1 MTIQTHLATSVY
13 PRTLRFVIAIAVPI
27 FALCPIPAF
36 GGDITAVSVD
46 ASSRVVKL
54 YGAGGIR
61 GLESYQTGILVSSSG
76 HILTVLSTAI
86 DSEAIDCVLADG
98 RRYTASLVGADLRRE
113 LAVLKIDGMNL
124 PYFKLSPDAPR
135 QAVGTRILALS
146 NLFGVAVGDERVSI
160 QHGVVAAYI
169 PLRARRGSHEAAY
182 RGDVYILD
190 CTTNNPGSPGG
201 CLINWQGD
209 CIGMLGKELRSA
221 QNATWLSYAI
231 PTNELALGLQ
241 AILSGRDD
249 QPLTDKRGT
258 SDFDLRSLGLELVP
272 DLLNL
277 TPPFVEAI
285 VPDTQAAE
293 ADLQTD
299 DLIVAIGN
307 RTVTSQRG
315 LRQELSYLIPG
326 DPIQLNII
334 RNGRV
339 VLVDLGVVPS
349 DIEPREGK
357 AKQ

>member
-1 MTIQTHLATSVY
+1 M
-13 PRTLRFVIAIAVPI
+13 
-27 FALCPIPAF
+27 
-36 GGDITAVSVD
+36 GGDVTAVSVD
-46 ASSRVVKL
+46 AASRVVKL

-61 GLESYQTGILVSSSG
+61 GLESYQTGILVSPSG

-86 DSEAIDCVLADG
+86 DSEVIDCVLDDG
-98 RRYTASLVGADLRRE
+98 RRYTAILVGADLRRE
-113 LAVLKIDGMNL
+113 LAVLKIDGTNL
-124 PYFKLSPDAPR
+124 PFFKLSADSPR
-135 QAVGTRILALS
+135 QVVGTRVLALS

-160 QHGVVAAYI
+160 QQGVIAAHV

-201 CLINWQGD
+201 CLITWQGN

-221 QNATWLSYAI
+221 ENATWLSYAI
-231 PTNELALGLQ
+231 PTNELALGLE
-241 AILSGRDD
+241 AILSGRNNES
-249 QPLTDKRGT
+249 LAGEKEV
-258 SDFDLRSLGLELVP
+258 SDLDIRSLGLELVP

-285 VPDTQAAE
+285 VPNTQAAE
-293 ADLQTD
+293 TDLQAD
-299 DLIVAIGN
+299 DLIVAVGN

-326 DPIQLNII
+326 DPIQLNVI
-334 RNGRV
+334 RNGRI

-349 DIEPREGK
+349 LTEPRGK
-357 AKQ
+357 R

>member
-1 MTIQTHLATSVY
+1 M
-13 PRTLRFVIAIAVPI
+13 
-27 FALCPIPAF
+27 
-36 GGDITAVSVD
+36 GGDVTAVSVD
-46 ASSRVVKL
+46 AASRVVKL

-61 GLESYQTGILVSSSG
+61 GLESYQTGILVSPSG

-86 DSEAIDCVLADG
+86 DSEVIDCVLDDG
-98 RRYTASLVGADLRRE
+98 RRYTAILVGADLGRE
-113 LAVLKIDGMNL
+113 LAVLKIDGTNL
-124 PYFKLSPDAPR
+124 PFFKLSADSPR
-135 QAVGTRILALS
+135 QVVGTRVLALS

-160 QHGVVAAYI
+160 QQGVIAAHV

-201 CLINWQGD
+201 CLITWQGN

-221 QNATWLSYAI
+221 ENATWLSYAI
-231 PTNELALGLQ
+231 PTNELALGLE
-241 AILSGRDD
+241 AILSGRNNES
-249 QPLTDKRGT
+249 LAGEKEV
-258 SDFDLRSLGLELVP
+258 SDFDIRSLGLELVP

-285 VPDTQAAE
+285 VPNTQAAE
-293 ADLQTD
+293 TDLQAD
-299 DLIVAIGN
+299 DLIVAVGN

-326 DPIQLNII
+326 DPIQLNVI
-334 RNGRV
+334 RNGRI

-349 DIEPREGK
+349 LTEPRGK
-357 AKQ
+357 R

>member
-1 MTIQTHLATSVY
+1 M
-13 PRTLRFVIAIAVPI
+13 
-27 FALCPIPAF
+27 
-36 GGDITAVSVD
+36 GGDVTAVSVE
-46 ASSRVVKL
+46 AASRVAKL

-86 DSEAIDCVLADG
+86 DSEVIDCVLDDG

-113 LAVLKIDGMNL
+113 LAVLKIDGTNL
-124 PYFKLSPDAPR
+124 PFFNLLADAPR
-135 QAVGTRILALS
+135 QAVGTRVLALS

-160 QHGVVAAYI
+160 QQGVIAAHV

-201 CLINWQGD
+201 CLINWQGN

-221 QNATWLSYAI
+221 ETATWLSYAI
-231 PTNELALGLQ
+231 PTSELALGLE
-241 AILSGRDD
+241 AILSGSNNES
-249 QPLTDKRGT
+249 LSGEKEA
-258 SDFDLRSLGLELVP
+258 SDFDIRSLGLELVP

-285 VPDTQAAE
+285 MPNTQAAE
-293 ADLQTD
+293 ADLQAD
-299 DLIVAIGN
+299 DLIVAVGN
-307 RTVTSQRG
+307 RTITSQRG

-326 DPIQLNII
+326 DLIQLHII
-334 RNGRV
+334 RNGRI

-349 DIEPREGK
+349 LTEPRGK
-357 AKQ
+357 R

>member
-1 MTIQTHLATSVY
+1 MTTRTQHATSACS
-13 PRTLRFVIAIAVPI
+13 RILRLVISLTVSGL
-27 FALCPIPAF
+27 ALCPIPVL

-46 ASSRVVKL
+46 AASRVVKL

-86 DSEAIDCVLADG
+86 DSEAIDCVLDDG
-98 RRYTASLVGADLRRE
+98 RRYAASLVGADLHRE
-113 LAVLKIDGMNL
+113 LAVLKIEGINL
-124 PYFKLSPDAPR
+124 PYFKISADSPR
-135 QAVGTRILALS
+135 QAIGTRVLALS

-160 QHGVVAAYI
+160 QHGVVAAHV

-231 PTNELALGLQ
+231 PTNELALGLD
-241 AILSGRDD
+241 AVLSGRDD
-249 QPLTDKRGT
+249 QPLADERQA
-258 SDFDLRSLGLELVP
+258 SNFDIRSLGLELVP

-293 ADLQTD
+293 AGLQTD
-299 DLIVAIGN
+299 DLIVAVGN

-315 LRQELSYLIPG
+315 LRHELSYLIPG

-334 RNGRV
+334 RNGRI
-339 VLVDLGVVPS
+339 VLIDLGVVPS
-349 DIEPREGK
+349 VTEPRGK
-357 AKQ
+357 GEK

>member
-1 MTIQTHLATSVY
+1 MTTRTQLATFAYSRTIQ
-13 PRTLRFVIAIAVPI
+13 FVIAL
-27 FALCPIPAF
+27 ALPALAMCPNPAI

-86 DSEAIDCVLADG
+86 DSEAIDCVLDDG

-113 LAVLKIDGMNL
+113 LAVLKIDGINL
-124 PYFKLSPDAPR
+124 PYFKLSADAPR
-135 QAVGTRILALS
+135 QAVGTRIMALS

-160 QHGVVAAYI
+160 QQGVIAAHV

-182 RGDVYILD
+182 RGNVYILD

-201 CLINWQGD
+201 CLINLQGD

-221 QNATWLSYAI
+221 QSATWLSYAI
-231 PTNELALGLQ
+231 PTNELALGLE
-241 AILSGRDD
+241 AILSGRNDE
-249 QPLTDKRGT
+249 PLTGEKGS
-258 SDFDLRSLGLELVP
+258 SDFDIRSLGLELVP

-277 TPPFVEAI
+277 TPAFVEAI
-285 VPDTQAAE
+285 VPDSQAAE

-299 DLIVAIGN
+299 DLIVAVGN

-315 LRQELSYLIPG
+315 LRKELSYLIPG

-334 RNGRV
+334 RNGRI

-349 DIEPREGK
+349 VIEPGEKR
-357 AKQ
+357 

>member
-1 MTIQTHLATSVY
+1 M
-13 PRTLRFVIAIAVPI
+13 
-27 FALCPIPAF
+27 
-36 GGDITAVSVD
+36 GGDVTAVSVD
-46 ASSRVVKL
+46 AASRVVKL

-61 GLESYQTGILVSSSG
+61 GLESYQTGILVSPSG

-86 DSEAIDCVLADG
+86 DSEVIDCVLDDG

-113 LAVLKIDGMNL
+113 LAVLKIDGTNL
-124 PYFKLSPDAPR
+124 PFFKLSADSPR
-135 QAVGTRILALS
+135 QVVGTRVLALS

-160 QHGVVAAYI
+160 QQGVIAAHV

-201 CLINWQGD
+201 CLITCQGN

-221 QNATWLSYAI
+221 ENATWLSYAI
-231 PTNELALGLQ
+231 PTNELALGLE
-241 AILSGRDD
+241 AILSGRNNESLAGEKED
-249 QPLTDKRGT
+249 
-258 SDFDLRSLGLELVP
+258 SDFDIRSLGLELVP

-285 VPDTQAAE
+285 VPNTQAAE
-293 ADLQTD
+293 TDLQAD
-299 DLIVAIGN
+299 DLIVAVGN

-334 RNGRV
+334 RNGRI

-349 DIEPREGK
+349 LTESRGK
-357 AKQ
+357 R

>member
-1 MTIQTHLATSVY
+1 MCSRILQVVIVLAVT
-13 PRTLRFVIAIAVPI
+13 PL
-27 FALCPIPAF
+27 ALCPTRAM
-36 GGDITAVSVD
+36 GSDVTAVSVD
-46 ASSRVVKL
+46 AASRVVKL

-61 GLESYQTGILVSSSG
+61 GLESYQTGILVSPSG

-86 DSEAIDCVLADG
+86 DSEVIDCVLDDG
-98 RRYTASLVGADLRRE
+98 RRYTAILVGADLRRE
-113 LAVLKIDGMNL
+113 LAVLKIDGTNL
-124 PYFKLSPDAPR
+124 PFFKLSADSPR
-135 QAVGTRILALS
+135 QVVGTRVLALS

-160 QHGVVAAYI
+160 QQGVIAAHV

-201 CLINWQGD
+201 CLITWQGN

-221 QNATWLSYAI
+221 ENATWLSYAI
-231 PTNELALGLQ
+231 PTNELALGLE
-241 AILSGRDD
+241 AILSGRNNES
-249 QPLTDKRGT
+249 LAGEKEV
-258 SDFDLRSLGLELVP
+258 SDFDIRSLGLELVP

-285 VPDTQAAE
+285 VPNTQAAE
-293 ADLQTD
+293 TNLQAD
-299 DLIVAIGN
+299 DLIVAVGN

-326 DPIQLNII
+326 DPIQLNVI
-334 RNGRV
+334 RNGRI

-349 DIEPREGK
+349 LTEPRGK
-357 AKQ
+357 R

>member
-1 MTIQTHLATSVY
+1 M
-13 PRTLRFVIAIAVPI
+13 
-27 FALCPIPAF
+27 
-36 GGDITAVSVD
+36 GGDVTAVSVD
-46 ASSRVVKL
+46 ATSRVVKL

-61 GLESYQTGILVSSSG
+61 GLESYQTGILVSPSG

-86 DSEAIDCVLADG
+86 DSEVIDCVLDDG

-113 LAVLKIDGMNL
+113 LAVLKIDGTNL
-124 PYFKLSPDAPR
+124 PFFKLSADSPR
-135 QAVGTRILALS
+135 QVVGTRVLALS

-160 QHGVVAAYI
+160 QQGVIAAHV

-201 CLINWQGD
+201 CLITWQGN

-221 QNATWLSYAI
+221 ENATWLSYAI
-231 PTNELALGLQ
+231 PTNELALGLE
-241 AILSGRDD
+241 AILSGRNNES
-249 QPLTDKRGT
+249 LAGEKEA
-258 SDFDLRSLGLELVP
+258 SDFDIRSLGLELVP

-285 VPDTQAAE
+285 VPNTQAAE
-293 ADLQTD
+293 TVLQAD
-299 DLIVAIGN
+299 DLIVAVGN

-334 RNGRV
+334 RNGRI

-349 DIEPREGK
+349 LTESRGK
-357 AKQ
+357 R

>member
-1 MTIQTHLATSVY
+1 MTTRTQLATSAY
-13 PRTLRFVIAIAVPI
+13 SRTLRFVIAMAVPVL
-27 FALCPIPAF
+27 ALCSIPVI
-36 GGDITAVSVD
+36 GGDITAVSVE

-76 HILTVLSTAI
+76 HILTALSTAI
-86 DSEAIDCVLADG
+86 DSEAIDCVLDDG
-98 RRYTASLVGADLRRE
+98 RRYAASLVGADLRRE
-113 LAVLKIDGMNL
+113 LAVLKIDGIDL
-124 PYFKLSPDAPR
+124 PYFKLSADAPR

-160 QHGVVAAYI
+160 QHGVVAAHV
-169 PLRARRGSHEAAY
+169 PLQARRGSHEAAY

-221 QNATWLSYAI
+221 QSATWLSYAI
-231 PTNELALGLQ
+231 PTNELALGLE
-241 AILSGRDD
+241 AILSGRND
-249 QPLTDKRGT
+249 QPLTGEKG
-258 SDFDLRSLGLELVP
+258 SADFDIRSLGLELVP

-277 TPPFVEAI
+277 TPAFVEAI
-285 VPDTQAAE
+285 VPDSQAAK

-299 DLIVAIGN
+299 DLIVAVGN

-334 RNGRV
+334 RNGRI

-349 DIEPREGK
+349 VTKPRGK
-357 AKQ
+357 K

>member
-1 MTIQTHLATSVY
+1 M
-13 PRTLRFVIAIAVPI
+13 
-27 FALCPIPAF
+27 
-36 GGDITAVSVD
+36 GGDVTAVSVD
-46 ASSRVVKL
+46 AASRVVKL

-61 GLESYQTGILVSSSG
+61 GLESYQTGILVSPSG

-86 DSEAIDCVLADG
+86 DSEVIDCVLDDG

-113 LAVLKIDGMNL
+113 LAVLKIDGTNL
-124 PYFKLSPDAPR
+124 PFFKLSADSPR
-135 QAVGTRILALS
+135 QVVGTRVLALS

-160 QHGVVAAYI
+160 QQGVIAAHV

-201 CLINWQGD
+201 CLITWQGN

-221 QNATWLSYAI
+221 ENATWLSYAI
-231 PTNELALGLQ
+231 PTNELALGLE
-241 AILSGRDD
+241 AILSGRNNESLAGEKED
-249 QPLTDKRGT
+249 
-258 SDFDLRSLGLELVP
+258 SDFDIRSLGLELVP

-285 VPDTQAAE
+285 VPNTQAAE
-293 ADLQTD
+293 TDLQAD
-299 DLIVAIGN
+299 DLIVAVGN

-334 RNGRV
+334 RNGRI

-349 DIEPREGK
+349 LTESRGK
-357 AKQ
+357 R

>member
-1 MTIQTHLATSVY
+1 M
-13 PRTLRFVIAIAVPI
+13 
-27 FALCPIPAF
+27 
-36 GGDITAVSVD
+36 GGDVTAVSVD
-46 ASSRVVKL
+46 AASRVVKL

-61 GLESYQTGILVSSSG
+61 GLESYQTGILVSPSG

-86 DSEAIDCVLADG
+86 DSEVIDCVLDDG
-98 RRYTASLVGADLRRE
+98 RRYTAILVGADLRRE
-113 LAVLKIDGMNL
+113 LAVLKIDGTNL
-124 PYFKLSPDAPR
+124 PFFKLSADSPR
-135 QAVGTRILALS
+135 QVVGTRVLALS

-160 QHGVVAAYI
+160 QQGVIAAHV

-201 CLINWQGD
+201 CLITWQGN

-221 QNATWLSYAI
+221 ENATWLSYAI
-231 PTNELALGLQ
+231 PTNELALGLE
-241 AILSGRDD
+241 AILSGRNNES
-249 QPLTDKRGT
+249 LAGEKEV
-258 SDFDLRSLGLELVP
+258 SDFDIRSLGLELVP

-285 VPDTQAAE
+285 VPNTQAAE
-293 ADLQTD
+293 TDLQAD
-299 DLIVAIGN
+299 DLIVAVGN

-334 RNGRV
+334 RNGRI

-349 DIEPREGK
+349 LTESRGK
-357 AKQ
+357 R

>member
-1 MTIQTHLATSVY
+1 M
-13 PRTLRFVIAIAVPI
+13 
-27 FALCPIPAF
+27 
-36 GGDITAVSVD
+36 GGDVTAVSVD
-46 ASSRVVKL
+46 AASRVVKL

-61 GLESYQTGILVSSSG
+61 GLESYQTGILVSPSG

-86 DSEAIDCVLADG
+86 DSEVIDCVLDDG

-113 LAVLKIDGMNL
+113 LAVLKIDGTNL
-124 PYFKLSPDAPR
+124 PFFKLSADSPR
-135 QAVGTRILALS
+135 QVVGTRVLALS

-160 QHGVVAAYI
+160 QQGVIAAHV

-201 CLINWQGD
+201 CLITWQGN

-221 QNATWLSYAI
+221 ENATWLSYAI
-231 PTNELALGLQ
+231 PTNELALGLE
-241 AILSGRDD
+241 AILSGRNNES
-249 QPLTDKRGT
+249 LAGEKEA
-258 SDFDLRSLGLELVP
+258 SDFDIRSLGLELVP

-285 VPDTQAAE
+285 VPNTQAAE
-293 ADLQTD
+293 TDLQAY
-299 DLIVAIGN
+299 DLIVAVGN

-334 RNGRV
+334 RNGRI

-349 DIEPREGK
+349 LTESRGK
-357 AKQ
+357 R

>member
-1 MTIQTHLATSVY
+1 M
-13 PRTLRFVIAIAVPI
+13 
-27 FALCPIPAF
+27 
-36 GGDITAVSVD
+36 GGDVTAVSVD
-46 ASSRVVKL
+46 AASRVVKL

-61 GLESYQTGILVSSSG
+61 GLESYQTGILVSPSG

-86 DSEAIDCVLADG
+86 DSEVIDCVLDDG
-98 RRYTASLVGADLRRE
+98 RRYTAILVGADLRRE
-113 LAVLKIDGMNL
+113 LAVLKIDGTNL
-124 PYFKLSPDAPR
+124 PFFKLSADSPR
-135 QAVGTRILALS
+135 KVVGTRVLALS

-160 QHGVVAAYI
+160 QQGVIAAHV

-201 CLINWQGD
+201 CLINWQGN

-221 QNATWLSYAI
+221 ENATWLSYAI
-231 PTNELALGLQ
+231 PTSELALGLE
-241 AILSGRDD
+241 AILSGSNNES
-249 QPLTDKRGT
+249 LAGEKEA
-258 SDFDLRSLGLELVP
+258 SDFDIRSLGLELVP

-285 VPDTQAAE
+285 MPNTQADE
-293 ADLQTD
+293 ADLQAD
-299 DLIVAIGN
+299 DLIVAVGN

-326 DPIQLNII
+326 DLIQLNII
-334 RNGRV
+334 RNGRI

-349 DIEPREGK
+349 LTEPRGK
-357 AKQ
+357 R

>member
-1 MTIQTHLATSVY
+1 M
-13 PRTLRFVIAIAVPI
+13 
-27 FALCPIPAF
+27 
-36 GGDITAVSVD
+36 GGDVTAVSVD
-46 ASSRVVKL
+46 AASRVVKL

-61 GLESYQTGILVSSSG
+61 GLESYQTGILVSPSG
-76 HILTVLSTAI
+76 HIMTVLSTAI
-86 DSEAIDCVLADG
+86 DSEVIDCVLDDG

-113 LAVLKIDGMNL
+113 LAVLKIDGTNL
-124 PYFKLSPDAPR
+124 PFFKLSADSPR
-135 QAVGTRILALS
+135 QVVGTRVLALS

-160 QHGVVAAYI
+160 QQGVIAAHV

-201 CLINWQGD
+201 CLITWQGN

-221 QNATWLSYAI
+221 ENATWLSYAI
-231 PTNELALGLQ
+231 PTNELALGLES
-241 AILSGRDD
+241 ILSGRNNES
-249 QPLTDKRGT
+249 LAGEKEA
-258 SDFDLRSLGLELVP
+258 SDFDIRSLGLELVP
-272 DLLNL
+272 DLLNS

-285 VPDTQAAE
+285 VPNTQAAE
-293 ADLQTD
+293 TDLQAD
-299 DLIVAIGN
+299 DLIVAVGN

-334 RNGRV
+334 RNGRI

-349 DIEPREGK
+349 LTESRGK
-357 AKQ
+357 R

>member
-1 MTIQTHLATSVY
+1 M
-13 PRTLRFVIAIAVPI
+13 
-27 FALCPIPAF
+27 
-36 GGDITAVSVD
+36 GGDVTAVSVD
-46 ASSRVVKL
+46 AASRVVKL

-61 GLESYQTGILVSSSG
+61 GLESYQTGILVSPSG

-86 DSEAIDCVLADG
+86 DSEVIDCVLDDG
-98 RRYTASLVGADLRRE
+98 RRYTAILVGADLRRE
-113 LAVLKIDGMNL
+113 LAVLKIDGTNL
-124 PYFKLSPDAPR
+124 PFFKLSADSPR
-135 QAVGTRILALS
+135 QVVGTRVLALS

-160 QHGVVAAYI
+160 QQGVIAAHV

-201 CLINWQGD
+201 CLITWQGN

-221 QNATWLSYAI
+221 ENATWLSYAI
-231 PTNELALGLQ
+231 PTNELALGLE
-241 AILSGRDD
+241 AILSGRNNES
-249 QPLTDKRGT
+249 LAGEKEV
-258 SDFDLRSLGLELVP
+258 SDFDIRSLGLELVP

-285 VPDTQAAE
+285 VPNTQAAE
-293 ADLQTD
+293 TDLQAD
-299 DLIVAIGN
+299 DLIVAVGN

-326 DPIQLNII
+326 DPIQLNVI
-334 RNGRV
+334 RNGRI

-349 DIEPREGK
+349 LTEPRGK
-357 AKQ
+357 R

>member
-1 MTIQTHLATSVY
+1 MCSRILQVVIVLAVT
-13 PRTLRFVIAIAVPI
+13 PL
-27 FALCPIPAF
+27 ALCPTRAM
-36 GGDITAVSVD
+36 GGDVTAVSVD
-46 ASSRVVKL
+46 AASRVVKL

-61 GLESYQTGILVSSSG
+61 GLESYQTGILVSPSG

-86 DSEAIDCVLADG
+86 DSEVIDCVLDDG
-98 RRYTASLVGADLRRE
+98 RRYTAILVGADLRRE
-113 LAVLKIDGMNL
+113 LAVLKIDGTNF
-124 PYFKLSPDAPR
+124 PFFKLSADSPR
-135 QAVGTRILALS
+135 QVVGTRVLALS

-160 QHGVVAAYI
+160 QQGVIAAHV

-201 CLINWQGD
+201 CLITWQGN

-221 QNATWLSYAI
+221 ENATWLSYAI
-231 PTNELALGLQ
+231 PTNELALGLE
-241 AILSGRDD
+241 AILSGRNNES
-249 QPLTDKRGT
+249 LAGEKEV
-258 SDFDLRSLGLELVP
+258 SDFDIRSLGLELVP

-285 VPDTQAAE
+285 VPNTQAAE
-293 ADLQTD
+293 TDLQAD
-299 DLIVAIGN
+299 DLIVAVGN

-326 DPIQLNII
+326 DPIQLNVI
-334 RNGRV
+334 RNGRI

-349 DIEPREGK
+349 LTEPRGK
-357 AKQ
+357 R

>member
-1 MTIQTHLATSVY
+1 M
-13 PRTLRFVIAIAVPI
+13 
-27 FALCPIPAF
+27 
-36 GGDITAVSVD
+36 GGDVTAVSVD
-46 ASSRVVKL
+46 AASRVVKL

-61 GLESYQTGILVSSSG
+61 GLESYQTGILVSPSG

-86 DSEAIDCVLADG
+86 DSEVIDCVLDDG

-113 LAVLKIDGMNL
+113 LAVLKIDGTNL
-124 PYFKLSPDAPR
+124 PFFKLSADSPR
-135 QAVGTRILALS
+135 QVVGTRVLALS

-160 QHGVVAAYI
+160 QQGVIAAHV

-201 CLINWQGD
+201 CLITWQGN

-221 QNATWLSYAI
+221 ENATWLSYAI
-231 PTNELALGLQ
+231 PTNELALGLE
-241 AILSGRDD
+241 AILSGRNNES
-249 QPLTDKRGT
+249 LAGDKEA
-258 SDFDLRSLGLELVP
+258 SDFDIRSLGLELVP

-285 VPDTQAAE
+285 VPNTQAAE
-293 ADLQTD
+293 TDLQAD
-299 DLIVAIGN
+299 DLIVAVGN

-334 RNGRV
+334 RNGRI

-349 DIEPREGK
+349 LTESRGK
-357 AKQ
+357 R

>member
-1 MTIQTHLATSVY
+1 
-13 PRTLRFVIAIAVPI
+13 
-27 FALCPIPAF
+27 
-36 GGDITAVSVD
+36 
-46 ASSRVVKL
+46 
-54 YGAGGIR
+54 
-61 GLESYQTGILVSSSG
+61 
-76 HILTVLSTAI
+76 
-86 DSEAIDCVLADG
+86 
-98 RRYTASLVGADLRRE
+98 
-113 LAVLKIDGMNL
+113 
-124 PYFKLSPDAPR
+124 
-135 QAVGTRILALS
+135 
-146 NLFGVAVGDERVSI
+146 
-160 QHGVVAAYI
+160 
-169 PLRARRGSHEAAY
+169 
-182 RGDVYILD
+182 
-190 CTTNNPGSPGG
+190 
-201 CLINWQGD
+201 
-209 CIGMLGKELRSA
+209 
-221 QNATWLSYAI
+221 LSYAI

>member
-1 MTIQTHLATSVY
+1 M
-13 PRTLRFVIAIAVPI
+13 
-27 FALCPIPAF
+27 
-36 GGDITAVSVD
+36 GGDVTAVSVD
-46 ASSRVVKL
+46 AASRVVKL

-61 GLESYQTGILVSSSG
+61 GLESYQTGILVSPSG

-86 DSEAIDCVLADG
+86 DSEVIDCVLDDG

-113 LAVLKIDGMNL
+113 LAVLKIDGTNL
-124 PYFKLSPDAPR
+124 PFFNLSADSPR
-135 QAVGTRILALS
+135 HVDRTRVLALS

-160 QHGVVAAYI
+160 QQGVIAAHV

-201 CLINWQGD
+201 CLITWQGN

-221 QNATWLSYAI
+221 ENATWLSYAI
-231 PTNELALGLQ
+231 PTNELALGLE
-241 AILSGRDD
+241 AILSGRNNES
-249 QPLTDKRGT
+249 LAGEKEA
-258 SDFDLRSLGLELVP
+258 SDFDIRSLGLELVP

-285 VPDTQAAE
+285 VPNTQAAE
-293 ADLQTD
+293 TDLQAD
-299 DLIVAIGN
+299 DLIVAVGN

-334 RNGRV
+334 RNGRI

-349 DIEPREGK
+349 LAESRGK
-357 AKQ
+357 R